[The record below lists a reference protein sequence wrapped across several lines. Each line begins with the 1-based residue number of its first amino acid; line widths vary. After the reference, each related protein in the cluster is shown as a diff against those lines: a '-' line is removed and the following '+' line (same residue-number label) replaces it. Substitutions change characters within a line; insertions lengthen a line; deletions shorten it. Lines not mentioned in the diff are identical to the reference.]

1 MANSARMTMRVTTVC
16 LVLIAALADSAGWH
30 SLGYVALVG
39 AVPAAAIAA
48 LLGFGD
54 LLEERGHPPAE
65 HAQALLQAVALGLI
79 LLAAAVRAPLLNQ
92 DGIPAVGIT
101 AVVACLV
108 VFAVQVLLAGWV
120 ALPRERL
127 RASLRGR

>member
-1 MANSARMTMRVTTVC
+1 MRVTTVS
-16 LVLIAALADSAGWH
+16 LVLVAALADSAGWH
-30 SLGYVALVG
+30 ELSYVALVG

-54 LLEERGHPPAE
+54 VLDERGHEPLE
-65 HAQALLQAVALGLI
+65 SLQALLQGVALALI
-79 LLAAAVRAPLLNQ
+79 LLAAAVRAPLLHQ
-92 DGIPAVGIT
+92 EGVPPLGVV

-108 VFAVQVLLAGWV
+108 VFAVQVLVAGWT

>member
-1 MANSARMTMRVTTVC
+1 MTMRVTTVC
-16 LVLIAALADSAGWH
+16 LVLLAALADSAGWH
-30 SLGYVALVG
+30 GLGYVALVG

-54 LLEERGHPPAE
+54 LLEERGRQPAE
-65 HAQALLQAVALGLI
+65 LVQALLQAAALGLI

-92 DGIPAVGIT
+92 EGIPALGIT

-120 ALPRERL
+120 AVPRERL

>member
-1 MANSARMTMRVTTVC
+1 MTMRVTTVC

-30 SLGYVALVG
+30 ELGYVALVG

-54 LLEERGHPPAE
+54 LLEEREHQPAE
-65 HAQALLQAVALGLI
+65 HVQALLQAAALVLI

-92 DGIPAVGIT
+92 DGIPALGIT

-120 ALPRERL
+120 ALPRARL
-127 RASLRGR
+127 RAPLHGR